1 MGRTKGGLVGPH
13 GDVRPGSAQ
22 SSGISRST
30 ALSGCCKERNL
41 IVLSRAIYKKQR
53 GRRPL
58 AALAIMSIV
67 AGLLV
72 SSGVAL
78 AVHDEDFQ
86 LDGNVLDDAAAPQPF
101 DWENFFN
108 SAGAELA
115 LPANFTASGFD
126 RDFVT
131 NTNGT
136 YNTSDGSTFATGS
149 KDTLN
154 ITPGWQ
160 CGYSANVN
168 SKTDISNAYAAEYV
182 DPVTGDEILYFGLER
197 NANTGDGNVGFWFL
211 QDGTVAC
218 EATATSGNVAFT
230 GNHQDGDL
238 LVVSEFSNG
247 GAISTINAYEWVGGA
262 GGALDPDAVASGAS
276 CATASGGDAI
286 CARVNTGTITT
297 PWLTANKQ
305 DGAGHSLRVSEL
317 FEAGLNLT
325 DFGFGGSCF
334 STFTGV
340 TRSSTSLTA
349 TIFDYSLGTLG
360 DCDSST
366 VTQAKDG
373 SGANLT
379 SATIPATGTLAVK
392 DTATVDVSGVNTFDA
407 TVTFYLCGPST
418 TLISTCSTSGL
429 QIGSPVAITANGS
442 VDSAT
447 AQLTSAGYY
456 CWHAVFSGDG
466 DIPGSADD
474 GTNECFLVNPRQ
486 PTLATQATT
495 GPVNFGS
502 KISDTVTLSNTANKP
517 GSGTTIDVA
526 RVASPPA
533 NHSDGLRTG

>member
-1 MGRTKGGLVGPH
+1 
-13 GDVRPGSAQ
+13 
-22 SSGISRST
+22 
-30 ALSGCCKERNL
+30 
-41 IVLSRAIYKKQR
+41 
-53 GRRPL
+53 
-58 AALAIMSIV
+58 MSIV
-67 AGLLV
+67 AGLLI
-72 SSGVAL
+72 SSGIAL

-86 LDGNVLDDAAAPQPF
+86 LDGNVVDDSTNPQFRLGELLQLRWRGTRAA
-101 DWENFFN
+101 
-108 SAGAELA
+108 
-115 LPANFTASGFD
+115 ANFTASGFD

-211 QDGTVAC
+211 QDGTVAG

-230 GNHQDGDL
+230 GPTMSTATCSSCRSSRTAARSQPSRPTSGSAAPRARSIPTRSLRARAAPRPRAGD
-238 LVVSEFSNG
+238 S
-247 GAISTINAYEWVGGA
+247 
-262 GGALDPDAVASGAS
+262 
-276 CATASGGDAI
+276 I

-305 DGAGHSLRVSEL
+305 DGAGHSLRVSEF

-379 SATIPATGTLAVK
+379 SVTIPATGTLSVK
-392 DTATVDVSGVNTFDA
+392 DTATVTVDGVDTFDA
-407 TVTFYLCGPST
+407 TVTFYLCGPSV
-418 TLISTCSTSGL
+418 TLISTCS
-429 QIGSPVAITANGS
+429 VS
-442 VDSAT
+442 VS
-447 AQLTSAGYY
+447 Q
-456 CWHAVFSGDG
+456 
-466 DIPGSADD
+466 
-474 GTNECFLVNPRQ
+474 
-486 PTLATQATT
+486 
-495 GPVNFGS
+495 
-502 KISDTVTLSNTANKP
+502 SDLRCRSL
-517 GSGTTIDVA
+517 
-526 RVASPPA
+526 RVAQSTLQRP
-533 NHSDGLRTG
+533 R